1 MKTILLIE
9 DYSHD
14 ARLVMR
20 ALQHHDYEIVHASD
34 GESGLQ
40 MAVEILPD
48 LILIDL
54 GLPDLDGQ
62 TLAAFIKRV
71 PELTEV
77 PLVAITAWPPD
88 TAAEMAKAYGCDGYI
103 SKPISPREFPSQ
115 IDSFLRS
122 PSGGEQD
129 AEDLKDGS

>member
-9 DYSHD
+9 DYFHD

-20 ALQHHDYEIVHASD
+20 VLQHHDYRILHAPD
-34 GESGLQ
+34 GETGLQ
-40 MAVEILPD
+40 MAIDELPD

-62 TLAAFIKRV
+62 TLAALIKRV
-71 PELTEV
+71 PELAAV

-88 TAAEMAKAYGCDGYI
+88 TAAEMARAYGCEGYI
-103 SKPISPREFPSQ
+103 SKPISPKEFPSQ
-115 IDSFLRS
+115 IAAFLQAS
-122 PSGGEQD
+122 
-129 AEDLKDGS
+129 